1 MDRKKRIKII
11 LSENFKNWN
20 IKVQDVSFQHKG
32 HNNFTGHEETH
43 FLIILKPQFNEKI
56 KRIDIHK
63 KINLLLSNEFK
74 SGLHALE
81 IKIKN

>member
-1 MDRKKRIKII
+1 MDRKKRINII
-11 LSENFKNWN
+11 LSKNFKKWN

-32 HNNFTGHEETH
+32 HNTFTGNEGTH
-43 FLIILKPQFNEKI
+43 FLIILKPPMNEKI

-63 KINLLLSNEFK
+63 KINSLLFNEFK